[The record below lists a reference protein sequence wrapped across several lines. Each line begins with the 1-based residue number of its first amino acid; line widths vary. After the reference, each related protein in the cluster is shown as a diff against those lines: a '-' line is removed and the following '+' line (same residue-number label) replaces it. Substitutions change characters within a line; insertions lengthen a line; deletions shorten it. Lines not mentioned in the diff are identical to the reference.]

1 MGKSQETFSKKE
13 REKKKLKKRQDK
25 EQKKEERKANTVSG
39 KGLEDMLA
47 YVDHNGNLTSTP
59 PDPKK
64 KVEINAEDIRI
75 NTPRQEDIAPVDIVR
90 KGIVS
95 FFNDSKGYGFIKIPE
110 TGESIFVHVNSLL
123 EAVKEKDHVSFET
136 EMGQKGLN
144 AVKVQIIRE
153 PK

>member
-25 EQKKEERKANTVSG
+25 EQKKEERKANHVSG

-47 YVDHNGNLTSTP
+47 YVDHNGNLTTTP

-64 KVEINAEDIRI
+64 KIEINAEDIRI
-75 NTPRQEDIAPVDIVR
+75 NTPRQEEAPPVDIVR
-90 KGIVS
+90 KGVIS

-123 EAVKEKDHVSFET
+123 EPVKERDQVTFET

-144 AVKVQIIRE
+144 AIKVQLV
-153 PK
+153 K

>member
-25 EQKKEERKANTVSG
+25 ELKKEERKANSNSG
-39 KGLEDMLA
+39 KGLDEMLA
-47 YVDHNGNLTSTP
+47 YVDHNGNLTTTP

-75 NTPRQEDIAPVDIVR
+75 NTPRQEELPPVDIVR
-90 KGIVS
+90 KGVVS

-110 TGESIFVHVNSLL
+110 TGESIFVHANSLS
-123 EAVKEKDHVSFET
+123 ETIKERDIVSFET

-144 AVKVQIIRE
+144 AIKVKLI
-153 PK
+153 K